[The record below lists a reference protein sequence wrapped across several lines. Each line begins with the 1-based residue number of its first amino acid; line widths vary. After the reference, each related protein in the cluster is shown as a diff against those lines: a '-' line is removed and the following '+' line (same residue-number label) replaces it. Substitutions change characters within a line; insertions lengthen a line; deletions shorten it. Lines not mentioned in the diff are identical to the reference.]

1 MPFGLTNAPATFCT
15 LHNELFHPYLD
26 DWWYPLIAGYSHSL
40 NDHVSHLRTVKEE
53 EPLCKEREMLLCL
66 SPRSPFLSFKL
77 SSRRSFV
84 RCSSADDEVFVVLL
98 GSVGTGKGFGSV
110 GKDPSGELY
119 SLGPGFEGPP
129 HSRSAPGL
137 RSSLPSLMRLKSPKA
152 P

>member
-1 MPFGLTNAPATFCT
+1 M
-15 LHNELFHPYLD
+15 
-26 DWWYPLIAGYSHSL
+26 IVGYSHSL

-53 EPLCKEREMLLCL
+53 EPLCKEREMLLCP

-77 SSRRSFV
+77 SSRRTFV

-119 SLGPGFEGPP
+119 SLGPGFEGPASFLFGP
-129 HSRSAPGL
+129 WSTFVASELDAPEVAEGAI
-137 RSSLPSLMRLKSPKA
+137 KWKVCK
-152 P
+152 